1 MEKYRLARRPAVDKA
16 GAPGAQPLQIA
27 GVGAQRSKNF
37 AKKMEVASAQ
47 PVVARVVKMGRTAAL
62 ADDFYRAL
70 LALPASAFFAA
81 EGQTGRAIHRLSQRA
96 VVELAEMMPVVNQV
110 IAGVEPAVGLHHQ
123 VAAAAGG
130 MDAGGAGVAPTPAQY
145 SSQKPARYRRVYA
158 TGAR

>member
-1 MEKYRLARRPAVDKA
+1 MEKYRLARHPAVDKA

-70 LALPASAFFAA
+70 LALPASAFSRPK
-81 EGQTGRAIHRLSQRA
+81 G
-96 VVELAEMMPVVNQV
+96 
-110 IAGVEPAVGLHHQ
+110 
-123 VAAAAGG
+123 
-130 MDAGGAGVAPTPAQY
+130 
-145 SSQKPARYRRVYA
+145 RRVA
-158 TGAR
+158 LSTA